1 MSDIDLINAFAH
13 YQNKKNGGNAVLS
26 SDMNNLQDE
35 ITDLKGQLS
44 ILDAQEETYNEM
56 YINAK
61 GNPTNFSLFSKLG
74 LRTTQDWVFGY
85 FYFSYILFSVLLILS
100 FVKESQQKIFGGL
113 FMLGTT
119 FVVGVLITTAL
130 VAYA

>member
-1 MSDIDLINAFAH
+1 MSDIELINAFAL
-13 YQNKKNGGNAVLS
+13 YQNKKSGGNAVLS
-26 SDMNNLQDE
+26 SDVNNLQGG

-61 GNPTNFSLFSKLG
+61 ENPTNFSLFSKLG